1 MGWSR
6 RQVVRAGLAGLAL
19 LWGGAAFLRPQESR
33 VLGIIARHFGAA
45 HAGSPESEAFV
56 QDFVAAWTERKPLW
70 FRATER
76 LMPPGVG
83 TSAEF
88 ETLVIETY
96 VRATN
101 VVLVEER
108 GSAAFACSTMAP
120 KASGSC
126 TARSASTLRSTSIT
140 GQASGR

>member
-101 VVLVEER
+101 VVLAEER
-108 GSAAFACSTMAP
+108 GEALIYLGQPDPYAIPCANPLSANW
-120 KASGSC
+120 
-126 TARSASTLRSTSIT
+126 L
-140 GQASGR
+140 